1 MVIVFYRI
9 SCLVNTKN
17 PIEVGNASINFINV
31 PFFIEKL
38 ISRTFFLFTY
48 LITKMVFLYKENV
61 RLGKG
66 EVVNGDLTD
75 EDYFCYS
82 CWKKSIELL
91 LSLLY
96 SY

>member
-1 MVIVFYRI
+1 
-9 SCLVNTKN
+9 
-17 PIEVGNASINFINV
+17 
-31 PFFIEKL
+31 
-38 ISRTFFLFTY
+38 
-48 LITKMVFLYKENV
+48 MVFLYKENV

-82 CWKKSIELL
+82 CWKKSIELV

>member
-1 MVIVFYRI
+1 MLIVFNRI
-9 SCLVNTKN
+9 SCLVNIKN

-48 LITKMVFLYKENV
+48 LITKMVFLYKENI
-61 RLGKG
+61 RLGNG
-66 EVVNGDLTD
+66 EVVNGDLSD
-75 EDYFCYS
+75 RKYYRYS
-82 CWKKSIELL
+82 CWRKSIELVL
-91 LSLLY
+91 TLLY